1 MLLLGTL
8 AQVGAA
14 FLVASPVFMIP
25 SLLKSEGLSL
35 AAAGAFGLAPTLGM
49 VFTLFMWGV
58 AADRFGERAVIS
70 VGLGLASALAM
81 LSSFASG
88 TLALGVML
96 FFMGAASAATDSA
109 SGRVVVGWFT
119 RERRGLAMG
128 IRQTAFPAGI
138 ATAALVVP
146 PIAAQWGAGGV
157 MLVAG
162 LLTASITLLCALGIR
177 DPARTTAHP
186 AATSATKQPNPY
198 RAAGFLLR
206 IHAVAV
212 LLVIPQVTL
221 STFGFVWLSLGVG
234 LSASWAGAVVATA
247 QLSGAFGRILV
258 GSVSDRV
265 GSRVRVIRWVSM
277 CSLAGMLCIAGLG
290 VLQWPIAAALAY
302 VLATVVSVA
311 DNGLNAI
318 AVAEAAGSGW
328 TGRVFGVHNT
338 LLFATSFGVGPGVGA
353 LIAAIGYPL
362 TFAALAATP
371 LAARLLLPQQDKVPQ
386 TRA

>member
-1 MLLLGTL
+1 
-8 AQVGAA
+8 
-14 FLVASPVFMIP
+14 MIP
-25 SLLKSEGLSL
+25 SLLKTEGLSL
-35 AAAGAFGLAPTLGM
+35 AAAGAFGLALTLGM

-96 FFMGAASAATDSA
+96 FFVGAASAATDSA
-109 SGRVVVGWFT
+109 SGRHCHGRTCCAADRGTVGRWRSDACRRVAHCLHHVVVC
-119 RERRGLAMG
+119 
-128 IRQTAFPAGI
+128 
-138 ATAALVVP
+138 V
-146 PIAAQWGAGGV
+146 
-157 MLVAG
+157 
-162 LLTASITLLCALGIR
+162 R
-177 DPARTTAHP
+177 DPRSRTHDSP
-186 AATSATKQPNPY
+186 
-198 RAAGFLLR
+198 
-206 IHAVAV
+206 
-212 LLVIPQVTL
+212 
-221 STFGFVWLSLGVG
+221 LGVG
-234 LSASWAGAVVATA
+234 LSASWAGAVIAAA
-247 QLSGAFGRILV
+247 QLSGAFGRILI

-265 GSRVRVIRWVSM
+265 GSRVTVVRWVSLG
-277 CSLAGMLCIAGLG
+277 SLAAMLCLAGLG
-290 VLQWPIAAALAY
+290 VLQWPIAAAVAY
-302 VLATVVSVA
+302 VCATVVSVA

-362 TFAALAATP
+362 TFAARAATP
-371 LAARLLLPQQDKVPQ
+371 LAARLLLPRQDKVPQ